1 MRLLLLV
8 WLRVRDGI
16 VRQAWQIDHVPVG
29 CGPHRATG
37 VRPERPAWV
46 GKGEGSIGDGGVLED
61 DDRLY
66 RYPPICVGDGR
77 LVLLLVFICLGDTVC
92 YGLSVK
98 EICYGC
104 R

>member
-8 WLRVRDGI
+8 WLRVRYGI

-46 GKGEGSIGDGGVLED
+46 GSGEGSMGDGGVLED
-61 DDRLY
+61 GDRLY
-66 RYPPICVGDGR
+66 RWGGICVGDRAG
-77 LVLLLVFICLGDTVC
+77 FCC
-92 YGLSVK
+92 WCLSVWV
-98 EICYGC
+98 ILCATVYL
-104 R
+104 